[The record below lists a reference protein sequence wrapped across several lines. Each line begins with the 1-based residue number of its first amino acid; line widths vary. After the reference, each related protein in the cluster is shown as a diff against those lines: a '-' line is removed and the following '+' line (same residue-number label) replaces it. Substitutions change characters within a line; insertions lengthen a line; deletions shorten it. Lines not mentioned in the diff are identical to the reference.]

1 MGKKAKAFYLRPGPE
16 KLLHKL
22 LSTPEHHAKLKR
34 KKITPQKIAQRSLLS
49 SSIKVWSAL
58 KELSP

>member
-1 MGKKAKAFYLRPGPE
+1 MGKKAKASYLRPGPE

-34 KKITPQKIAQRSLLS
+34 KKNHTPENCPTQPPLFLNKSM
-49 SSIKVWSAL
+49 VG
-58 KELSP
+58 P

>member
-34 KKITPQKIAQRSLLS
+34 KKIIPENCPTQPPLFLNKSM
-49 SSIKVWSAL
+49 VG
-58 KELSP
+58 P